1 MNTINNAIPN
11 TSRIHPLFAVAAGSV
26 ILVSLAGTAAITGLL
41 PNSKATT
48 AAPAALAPLATQL
61 AAAPLV
67 VAAPVPAP
75 APVALAAA
83 PIAQQYALVPV
94 QSVPAVVQAAPAPA
108 PAPVIRKVV
117 HKTHAVQRPATQV
130 ARYDDRADRPYR
142 DDQRSYSEP
151 VRAPQAQPV
160 NYLGVGAGA
169 LIGGL
174 VGNQVGGGNGKKLAT
189 IAGVIGGGMLG
200 NEIANR
206 NQNGR

>member
-1 MNTINNAIPN
+1 MSTMHNATPN

-41 PNSKATT
+41 PNSKANT
-48 AAPAALAPLATQL
+48 AAPSALPPVTAQSTAAPLAI
-61 AAAPLV
+61 AG
-67 VAAPVPAP
+67 PVPAP

-94 QSVPAVVQAAPAPA
+94 QSAPVPMPVQAAPAPA
-108 PAPVIRKVV
+108 PVIKKVV
-117 HKTHAVQRPATQV
+117 HRTHPVQRPATQV

-160 NYLGVGAGA
+160 SYLGVGAGA

-206 NQNGR
+206 SQNGR

>member
-1 MNTINNAIPN
+1 MNTINNATPN

-48 AAPAALAPLATQL
+48 AAPAALAPVATQST
-61 AAAPLV
+61 AAPLT
-67 VAAPVPAP
+67 VAAPVPAL

-94 QSVPAVVQAAPAPA
+94 QSAPAVVQAAPA

-117 HKTHAVQRPATQV
+117 HRTHPVQRPVTHV
-130 ARYDDRADRPYR
+130 ARYDDRAERSYR
-142 DDQRSYSEP
+142 GDQRSYSEP